1 MEVQSTAAG
10 TALTGDQVE
19 AKESIDETL
28 DQFLMMLTTQ
38 LQHQDPLDPLD
49 TAEFTNQLVGFSTV
63 EQLIAQNQ
71 KLDDLIAAQTT
82 SPMQTALGYIGLE
95 VEVQGSGFGYDGQ
108 PVTMAYT
115 LDSNAVLTTVSVVDV
130 AGDTVWSS
138 TGETAPGFH
147 ELTWDGLDNDGN
159 PVDPGQYFLQV
170 EAADVDG
177 GAVAAVPYV
186 RGQVTGVE
194 TDGSDV
200 LLKVGDLYVSMD
212 SVLAVHL
219 PPQAS
224 DPSA

>member
-10 TALTGDQVE
+10 TALTGDQVG

-71 KLDDLIAAQTT
+71 KLDDLIGAQTT
-82 SPMQTALGYIGLE
+82 SPMQTALGYIGMV
-95 VEVQGSGFGYDGQ
+95 VEVQGSGFSHDGQ
-108 PVTMAYT
+108 PAKMAYT
-115 LDSNAVLTTVSVVDV
+115 LDSNSILTNVSIVDV
-130 AGDTVWSS
+130 AGNTVWSA
-138 TGETAPGFH
+138 TGETAPGYH

-159 PVDPGQYFLQV
+159 PADPGQYFLQV
-170 EAADVDG
+170 EATNVDG
-177 GAVAAVPYV
+177 NAISAVPYV
-186 RGQVTGVE
+186 RGLVNGVE
-194 TDGSDV
+194 TDGTDA

-212 SVLAVHL
+212 SVLAVHM

-224 DPSA
+224 DPNA